1 MLVPE
6 LFPFIKLVSGD
17 VKTLAEALQGRN
29 VQEGFRKDAENEEKS
44 VAGIGDDQVR
54 KDGMS
59 MSAGTTDE
67 SENGNLH
74 GNRDTMDKVDDPA
87 AIVGMDLAVTVGAAD
102 RTGLLF
108 WTE

>member
-1 MLVPE
+1 M
-6 LFPFIKLVSGD
+6 
-17 VKTLAEALQGRN
+17 KTFAEALQRRN
-29 VQEGFRKDAENEEKS
+29 AQEGFRKNAENEEKT

-59 MSAGTTDE
+59 MSAGSTDE
-67 SENGNLH
+67 PEDGNLH
-74 GNRDTMDKVDDPA
+74 GNRGTMDKVDDPA

-108 WTE
+108 RTE